1 MNTITAT
8 ELRTKTPELIQALM
22 DGYTVDFIHR
32 STLVGEISP
41 AKKPVKVMSRKDIKE
56 LMEMAESLDLPKL
69 SDKEMDRRY
78 RQHIMKKYG
87 KGLS

>member
-8 ELRTKTPELIQALM
+8 ELRTKTPELIEALLG
-22 DGYTVDFIHR
+22 GYSVDLIHR
-32 STLVGEISP
+32 STFVGEITP
-41 AKKPVKVMSRKDIKE
+41 AKKPAKVISRKDIEE
-56 LMEMAESLDLPKL
+56 LMEMAGSLNLSKL
-69 SDKEMDRRY
+69 SDKEIDRRY

>member
-1 MNTITAT
+1 
-8 ELRTKTPELIQALM
+8 
-22 DGYTVDFIHR
+22 
-32 STLVGEISP
+32 
-41 AKKPVKVMSRKDIKE
+41 MSRKDIKE

>member
-8 ELRTKTPELIQALM
+8 ELRTKTPELIQTLM
-22 DGYTVDFIHR
+22 NGYTVDFIHR

-41 AKKPVKVMSRKDIKE
+41 AKKPVKAMSRKDIKE